1 MPVLRKFR
9 KIITSESLLLSNGN
23 SPSENG
29 GKIANIRTLI
39 LGRNMEFNL
48 FTLVFLVATLSYVI
62 TLLWLNVRQ
71 DKAVAKSFDSVPGE
85 FQEKITLEQHQKA
98 AQYTQAKLTVN
109 HFEIIFSTIVLLVWT
124 LGGGLNWLDGAW
136 QALGLDALSSGV
148 LFVISLMMIAS
159 LIDLPFSLYRTFVL
173 EERFG
178 FNKTNI
184 KTFAGDLFKE
194 FILMLIIGL
203 PLVYAILWL
212 MSEMGELWW
221 AYVWIVLTSFSLL
234 MFWLYPSYIAPIFNK
249 FKPLDNLELKA
260 KIDNLLTRTGFKSD
274 GVFVMD
280 GSKRSSHGNAYFTGI
295 GKNKRIVFFDT
306 LLEGM
311 EDKEVEAILAHELG
325 HFHHKHIRKHM
336 ISSFTISLLGLAL
349 LGYLI
354 TQLWFFNGLGIENPS
369 NHTALVL
376 FMLVIPV
383 FSFFIAPISNALSR
397 KHEFEADAFAAKHTH
412 AEDLVSSLVKL
423 YRDNASTLTPDKLY
437 SAFHDSHPS
446 ASIRINH
453 LKASES

>member
-1 MPVLRKFR
+1 MK
-9 KIITSESLLLSNGN
+9 
-23 SPSENG
+23 
-29 GKIANIRTLI
+29 
-39 LGRNMEFNL
+39 FNL
-48 FTLVFLVATLSYVI
+48 FTLIFLMATLSYVV

-71 DKAVAKSFDSVPGE
+71 NKAVAKSFDAVPVE
-85 FQEKITLEQHQKA
+85 FQEKITLDQHQKA

-109 HFEIIFSTIVLLVWT
+109 HFEVIFSTVLLLAWT
-124 LGGGLNWLDGAW
+124 LGGGLNA
-136 QALGLDALSSGV
+136 LDAFWLAKTSDALYQGV
-148 LFVISLMMIAS
+148 GFVLSLMIIGS
-159 LIDLPFSLYRTFVL
+159 LIDLPFSIYRTFGL
-173 EERFG
+173 EAKFG
-178 FNKTNI
+178 FNKMTPG
-184 KTFAGDLFKE
+184 TFITDSAKE
-194 FILMLIIGL
+194 LVLMLVIGV
-203 PLVYAILWL
+203 PLIGAILWL
-212 MSEMGELWW
+212 MNEMGEYWW
-221 AYVWIVLTSFSLL
+221 AYVWLVLTSFSLL
-234 MFWLYPSYIAPIFNK
+234 MFWLYPTYIAPIFNK
-249 FKPLDNLELKA
+249 FKSLDNLELKA

-336 ISSFTISLLGLAL
+336 ISSFAISLLALAL

-354 TQLWFFNGLGIENPS
+354 TQLWFFNGLGIETAS

-376 FMLVIPV
+376 FMLTLPV
-383 FSFFIAPISNALSR
+383 FSFFISPISNALSR
-397 KHEFEADAFAAKHTH
+397 KHEFEADSFAAKHTH
-412 AEDLVSSLVKL
+412 ADDLISSLVKL
-423 YRDNASTLTPDKLY
+423 YRDNASTLTPDRLY

-453 LKASES
+453 LKK

>member
-1 MPVLRKFR
+1 MK
-9 KIITSESLLLSNGN
+9 
-23 SPSENG
+23 
-29 GKIANIRTLI
+29 
-39 LGRNMEFNL
+39 FNL
-48 FTLVFLVATLSYVI
+48 FTLIFLMATLSYVV

-71 DKAVAKSFDSVPGE
+71 NKAVAKSFDAVPVE
-85 FQEKITLEQHQKA
+85 FQEKITLDQHQKA

-109 HFEIIFSTIVLLVWT
+109 HFEVIFSTVLLLAWT
-124 LGGGLNWLDGAW
+124 LGGGLNA
-136 QALGLDALSSGV
+136 LDAFWLAQTSDALYQGV
-148 LFVISLMMIAS
+148 GFVLSLMIIGS
-159 LIDLPFSLYRTFVL
+159 LIDLPFSIYRTFGL
-173 EERFG
+173 EAKFG
-178 FNKTNI
+178 FNKMTPG
-184 KTFAGDLFKE
+184 TFITDSAKE
-194 FILMLIIGL
+194 LVLMLVIGV
-203 PLVYAILWL
+203 PLIGAILWL
-212 MSEMGELWW
+212 MNEMGEYWW
-221 AYVWIVLTSFSLL
+221 AYVWLVLTSFSLL
-234 MFWLYPSYIAPIFNK
+234 MFWLYPTYIAPIFNK
-249 FKPLDNLELKA
+249 FKSLDNLELKA

-336 ISSFTISLLGLAL
+336 ISSFAISLLALAL

-354 TQLWFFNGLGIENPS
+354 TQLWFFNGLGIETAS

-376 FMLVIPV
+376 FMLTLPV
-383 FSFFIAPISNALSR
+383 FSFFISPISNALSR
-397 KHEFEADAFAAKHTH
+397 KHEFEADSFAAKHTH
-412 AEDLVSSLVKL
+412 ADDLISSLVKL
-423 YRDNASTLTPDKLY
+423 YRDNASTLTPDRLY

-453 LKASES
+453 LKK

>member
-1 MPVLRKFR
+1 MQ
-9 KIITSESLLLSNGN
+9 
-23 SPSENG
+23 
-29 GKIANIRTLI
+29 
-39 LGRNMEFNL
+39 FNL
-48 FTLVFLVATLSYVI
+48 FTLVFLIATFAYVI
-62 TLLWLNVRQ
+62 TLLWLNLRQ
-71 DKAVAKSFDSVPGE
+71 DRAVAKSFDAVPAE
-85 FQEKITLEQHQKA
+85 FSEKISLKQHQKA
-98 AQYTQAKLTVN
+98 AEYTQAKLLVN

-136 QALGLDALSSGV
+136 QALGYDALNSGV
-148 LFVISLMMIAS
+148 FFIISLMMIAS
-159 LIDLPFSLYRTFVL
+159 LIDLPFSLYRTFIL
-173 EERFG
+173 EQKFG

-184 KTFAGDLFKE
+184 KTFVGDLFKE

-203 PLVYAILWL
+203 PLIYAVLWL
-212 MSEMGELWW
+212 MSFMGEFWW
-221 AYVWIVLTSFSLL
+221 AYVWLVLTGFSLL

-311 EDKEVEAILAHELG
+311 EDQEVEAILAHELG

-336 ISSFTISLLGLAL
+336 ITSFVISLLGLAL

-354 TQLWFFNGLGIENPS
+354 NQAWFFNGLGVETMS
-369 NHTALVL
+369 NHTALIL
-376 FMLVIPV
+376 FTLTMPV

-397 KHEFEADAFAAKHTH
+397 KHEFEADAFAAEHTN
-412 AEDLVSSLVKL
+412 ADDLVSSLVKL

-446 ASIRINH
+446 ASIRIAE
-453 LKASES
+453 LKRHA